1 MRNEISK
8 EKNREKQADSRHTNR
23 KRWLQAAGIFLVF
36 LLFCACIEGVSA
48 SGSKNSGSEETAS
61 EEIQTDKD
69 KILIGCTLASEESS
83 YQETL
88 GVLLQNYADQDD
100 SCTLDIQYAGWN
112 VADQEQQMRD
122 FISAGVDAI
131 ILCPVNAKS
140 FLNVL
145 KEARDAGIPVINLN
159 MKLDMVSSE
168 YAAAYVG
175 ASMSEEAEM
184 AASLAIDY
192 FDGAEGRIGIIE
204 GIPGSDPQIYRTQTF
219 LEKLTSHSNIEV
231 VGIANGEWNRD
242 KAKEAAR
249 ELLEKCPEINM
260 IYCHD
265 NYMSLGVY
273 ELLEELGKTDEIKI
287 IGIGNASEH
296 MEAVREGKIEGL
308 VTQPPEVEAYYALEC
323 AKKGA
328 AGEELRSWYKNTVQ
342 IITQE
347 NIDDYRSPMEEIE

>member
-1 MRNEISK
+1 MNKKKIVFAVLLLGICIWGGIHISQKSGAGMGAELVEAETEK
-8 EKNREKQADSRHTNR
+8 ERM
-23 KRWLQAAGIFLVF
+23 V
-36 LLFCACIEGVSA
+36 
-48 SGSKNSGSEETAS
+48 
-61 EEIQTDKD
+61 
-69 KILIGCTLASEESS
+69 IGCTLASEESN

-88 GVLLQNYADQDD
+88 GVLMQNFADEDG
-100 SCTLDIQYAGWN
+100 SYTLDIQYAGWN
-112 VADQEQQMRD
+112 VSTQEEQMRE
-122 FISAGVDAI
+122 FIAQDVDAI
-131 ILCPVNAKS
+131 IICPVNAKS

-145 KEARDAGIPVINLN
+145 KDADQAGIPVINLN

-168 YAAAYVG
+168 YADAYVG

-184 AASLAIDY
+184 AATLAIDY
-192 FDGAEGRIGIIE
+192 FGENPGKIGIIE

-219 LEKLTSHSNIEV
+219 LEKLTSHPNIEV
-231 VGIANGEWNRD
+231 VGIANGEWKKD

-287 IGIGNASEH
+287 IGIGNASDQ
-296 MEAVREGKIEGL
+296 MEAVRDGKIEGL

-323 AKKGA
+323 AKKA
-328 AGEELRSWYKNTVQ
+328 AEGEELRTWYKNTVQ
-342 IITQE
+342 IVTKDNVDEYQ
-347 NIDDYRSPMEEIE
+347 SPMDEILAGK